1 MDSTFIQEEVIDL
14 LADEAGVGEQVA
26 QITERAM
33 RGELDFRESLQE
45 RVALLQGLHEETF
58 QRVRSRI
65 HLSNG
70 ATILVN
76 SLHEAGSYVGVVSGG
91 FENIIAPILAEVGV
105 DFYKAN
111 TLEIKDGVLTGK
123 IVGPI
128 IDKFAKREFL
138 EKYAREC
145 GIEMSHT
152 VAVGDGANDLEMMSV
167 AGLSVAF
174 NAKPIV
180 QQSANKE
187 ITTGNLAQILDF
199 LDIPLSALEK

>member
-33 RGELDFRESLQE
+33 RGELDFRKSLQE

-70 ATILVN
+70 ATTLVN

>member
-128 IDKFAKREFL
+128 IDKFAKR
-138 EKYAREC
+138 
-145 GIEMSHT
+145 
-152 VAVGDGANDLEMMSV
+152 
-167 AGLSVAF
+167 
-174 NAKPIV
+174 
-180 QQSANKE
+180 
-187 ITTGNLAQILDF
+187 
-199 LDIPLSALEK
+199 